1 MHYLVLF
8 ADLLQFANLKSKQ
21 ISHVHFRSVGNNIWP
36 LHCPP
41 FWPIFLIAK
50 ANCKGFKSFFCYSA
64 FYFQLIYHLLGVRR
78 PLPPV
83 KYSTFRPRQY
93 QSQRDNKP
101 RLPTAIWRVDC
112 NAKCTG
118 RRHAPAGCHLA
129 MCWTR
134 SFMSKKTP
142 LLYARKRAQSTGQ
155 GDTRTS
161 AVPPAGCATD
171 GATRP
176 QRHRSCLLH
185 TAQLN
190 LTLALPSW
198 AAPGRLL
205 TVVFSRGDQSY
216 SWQNKRGRRQA
227 GAARFTSLNKALHIG
242 S

>member
-21 ISHVHFRSVGNNIWP
+21 ISNVHFRSVGNNIWP

-161 AVPPAGCATD
+161 AVPRLAALRTV
-171 GATRP
+171 
-176 QRHRSCLLH
+176 RHARS
-185 TAQLN
+185 AI
-190 LTLALPSW
+190 
-198 AAPGRLL
+198 
-205 TVVFSRGDQSY
+205 
-216 SWQNKRGRRQA
+216 
-227 GAARFTSLNKALHIG
+227 GAAFCIQPNST
-242 S
+242 

>member
-1 MHYLVLF
+1 MLKQTARVLNLFLSQCFLLSAYL
-8 ADLLQFANLKSKQ
+8 
-21 ISHVHFRSVGNNIWP
+21 
-36 LHCPP
+36 
-41 FWPIFLIAK
+41 
-50 ANCKGFKSFFCYSA
+50 SFSWW
-64 FYFQLIYHLLGVRR
+64 VRR

-134 SFMSKKTP
+134 SFISMKS
-142 LLYARKRAQSTGQ
+142 
-155 GDTRTS
+155 TS
-161 AVPPAGCATD
+161 AVRTQESAIYRSRRYANKRGPPVGCATD

>member
-1 MHYLVLF
+1 M
-8 ADLLQFANLKSKQ
+8 
-21 ISHVHFRSVGNNIWP
+21 
-36 LHCPP
+36 
-41 FWPIFLIAK
+41 
-50 ANCKGFKSFFCYSA
+50 
-64 FYFQLIYHLLGVRR
+64 
-78 PLPPV
+78 PPV
-83 KYSTFRPRQY
+83 RYSTFRPRQY

-161 AVPPAGCATD
+161 AIPPAGCATD

-176 QRHRSCLLH
+176 QRHRSCFLH

-190 LTLALPSW
+190 LALSTIMGHSW
-198 AAPGRLL
+198 ATSYSGS
-205 TVVFSRGDQSY
+205 FSRGDQSY
-216 SWQNKRGRRQA
+216 SCQNKRGRRQA
-227 GAARFTSLNKALHIG
+227 GAARFTSLSNTVRQSKCRSAKPRPFREPLDILVIYVSHR
-242 S
+242 SRRT

>member
-1 MHYLVLF
+1 MLKQTARVLNLFLSQCFLLSAYL
-8 ADLLQFANLKSKQ
+8 
-21 ISHVHFRSVGNNIWP
+21 
-36 LHCPP
+36 
-41 FWPIFLIAK
+41 
-50 ANCKGFKSFFCYSA
+50 SFSWW
-64 FYFQLIYHLLGVRR
+64 VRR

-161 AVPPAGCATD
+161 AIPPAGCATD

-205 TVVFSRGDQSY
+205 TVVFRGVISPTLG
-216 SWQNKRGRRQA
+216 KIKEAEGKP
-227 GAARFTSLNKALHIG
+227 GPHG
-242 S
+242 SPH